1 MDRRW
6 LMMVTETKKN
16 DAVEV
21 KVNAEVNTNTMY
33 VGIRY
38 LEGICI
44 AVFVFGLLWEGT
56 EILKLTLPQFLMV
69 YGGAG
74 AVISELMA
82 RFTLGRIKKKT
93 SEKVE

>member
-1 MDRRW
+1 M
-6 LMMVTETKKN
+6 EN
-16 DAVEV
+16 NIEDAVKAHAV
-21 KVNAEVNTNTMY
+21 KTNNTVNNEDTSKTIY
-33 VGIRY
+33 VGFRY
-38 LEGICI
+38 IEGICI
-44 AVFVFGLLWEGT
+44 AVFIFGVLWEGV

-93 SEKVE
+93 KEIAE

>member
-1 MDRRW
+1 MEQ
-6 LMMVTETKKN
+6 ETQNIK
-16 DAVEV
+16 AGEV
-21 KVNAEVNTNTMY
+21 VNAEEPIDTAKSVY

-44 AVFVFGLLWEGT
+44 AVFVFGVLWEGT

-74 AVISELMA
+74 AVLSELMA

-93 SEKVE
+93 KETVD

>member
-1 MDRRW
+1 MEE
-6 LMMVTETKKN
+6 ETQN
-16 DAVEV
+16 V
-21 KVNAEVNTNTMY
+21 KAGDVVNTEETIATAKDVY

-44 AVFVFGLLWEGT
+44 AVFIFGLLWEGT

-93 SEKVE
+93 KETVD

>member
-1 MDRRW
+1 MEE
-6 LMMVTETKKN
+6 ETKKV
-16 DAVEV
+16 DAGAV
-21 KVNAEVNTNTMY
+21 VNAEETIETAKSVY

-44 AVFVFGLLWEGT
+44 AVFIFGMLWEGT

-93 SEKVE
+93 KETVD

>member
-1 MDRRW
+1 MNEENE
-6 LMMVTETKKN
+6 LKK
-16 DAVEV
+16 
-21 KVNAEVNTNTMY
+21 TIY
-33 VGIRY
+33 IGFRY
-38 LEGICI
+38 IEGICI

-82 RFTLGRIKKKT
+82 RFTLGRIKKK
-93 SEKVE
+93 EK

>member
-1 MDRRW
+1 MEK
-6 LMMVTETKKN
+6 ETQN
-16 DAVEV
+16 V
-21 KVNAEVNTNTMY
+21 KASDVVNTEEPIDSAKNIY

-69 YGGAG
+69 YGSAG

-93 SEKVE
+93 KETVD

>member
-1 MDRRW
+1 MEKENEKIKASA
-6 LMMVTETKKN
+6 VVNIEETI
-16 DAVEV
+16 EV
-21 KVNAEVNTNTMY
+21 SSNTVY
-33 VGIRY
+33 VGLRY

-44 AVFVFGLLWEGT
+44 AVFVFGLLWEGV

-82 RFTLGRIKKKT
+82 RFTLGKIKKKT
-93 SEKVE
+93 KEIAE